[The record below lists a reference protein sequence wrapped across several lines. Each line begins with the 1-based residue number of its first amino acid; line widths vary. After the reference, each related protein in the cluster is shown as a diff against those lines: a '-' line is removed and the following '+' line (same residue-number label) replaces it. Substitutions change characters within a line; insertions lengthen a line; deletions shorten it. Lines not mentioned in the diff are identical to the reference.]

1 MTQWREGA
9 KMRLL
14 RRCSSIAL
22 LFPVFTPS
30 FPRKRESRRRGDTV
44 GFASERAMSTRPRDL
59 QSAESSARK
68 AALARVTLSHKGLT
82 GVGLRRISPTPEP
95 R

>member
-1 MTQWREGA
+1 MA
-9 KMRLL
+9 
-14 RRCSSIAL
+14 RRRKGRKDAVIAL
-22 LFPVFTPS
+22 LFPIFNPVIPAKAGIQ
-30 FPRKRESRRRGDTV
+30 RAGDTV

-59 QSAESSARK
+59 QRPESSARK